1 MHIHMATMKAGGD
14 CVPNTIIGE
23 RLQELRN
30 RRSVNQEIAAE
41 ACGISRI
48 ALARYENGV
57 RVPRMDTAAKLAQ
70 YYGVSVD
77 YILGHEYSP
86 TEQKKD
92 PPSEREID
100 DAIAALAD
108 DLTPD
113 ELLRVADFVAGL
125 KAARK
130 P

>member
-1 MHIHMATMKAGGD
+1 M
-14 CVPNTIIGE
+14 
-23 RLQELRN
+23 RLKELRERN
-30 RRSVNQEIAAE
+30 GLLQKDVAAHLNCSVPVY
-41 ACGISRI
+41 C
-48 ALARYENGV
+48 RYEKGD
-57 RVPRMDTAAKLAQ
+57 RMPSTDTLKGLADF
-70 YYGVSVD
+70 YHVTVD
-77 YILGHEYSP
+77 YILGRDP
-86 TEQKKD
+86 DPAQKND

>member
-1 MHIHMATMKAGGD
+1 MHIRTVTIKSGGD
-14 CVPNTIIGE
+14 SVPNSTIGK
-23 RLQELRN
+23 RLQELRDL
-30 RRSVNQEIAAE
+30 RGVNQEVAAE

-48 ALARYENGV
+48 ALARYETGV
-57 RVPRMDTAAKLAQ
+57 RVPRMDTAAQLAE
-70 YYGVSVD
+70 YYGVTVD
-77 YILGHEYSP
+77 YILGRDP
-86 TEQKKD
+86 DPAQKND

-113 ELLRVADFVAGL
+113 ELQRVADFVAGL